1 VDELDAL
8 LEAMSG
14 AERKFLWIREALSGP
29 EMAASQGSRGRVLA
43 VAALSAGLGCPGR
56 N

>member
-8 LEAMSG
+8 LEAMSD

-29 EMAASQGSRGRVLA
+29 VWQRVREAAAAYSRFPR
-43 VAALSAGLGCPGR
+43 
-56 N
+56 